1 MFIHV
6 MQWNEDLYD
15 YVLTGEPLKY
25 VDENCDWYLI
35 FLFKEELPA
44 SPGTPPPTKL
54 AGKKIVYE
62 KKMHEWVYW
71 NLNSRLNLGPI
82 KENNMKYVKLALK
95 HFFFTIINR
104 GI

>member
-15 YVLTGEPLKY
+15 YELTGEPLKY

-35 FLFKEELPA
+35 LLFIEELPA

-54 AGKKIVYE
+54 AGKKIVYK

-95 HFFFTIINR
+95 HFF
-104 GI
+104 

>member
-15 YVLTGEPLKY
+15 YVLTGGPLKY

-62 KKMHEWVYW
+62 K
-71 NLNSRLNLGPI
+71 
-82 KENNMKYVKLALK
+82 
-95 HFFFTIINR
+95 
-104 GI
+104 